1 MFAYIFHSTQTYSLL
16 VTSKAKHLDLRGH
29 HKILRQVAV
38 GGLLNRQGEVETGVV
53 AWSVKMME
61 KCYKNHGKL
70 ND

>member
-1 MFAYIFHSTQTYSLL
+1 
-16 VTSKAKHLDLRGH
+16 VTPKGKHLDLRGH
-29 HKILRQVAV
+29 DKILRQVAV

-61 KCYKNHGKL
+61 NCYKNHGKL